1 MKSLRMLGVIASLGS
16 LVVLSAP
23 AAPVGAEPGPGHD
36 GHYDHHGGDRLERR
50 VDRMQERLGLSDE
63 QADEVAAIF
72 QEAHQNGGCRQIE
85 DKTQR
90 RACHQEKR
98 QVIGEEIATVLT
110 EDQLAEFEAM
120 REERRARWEQR
131 RGKQQ

>member
-16 LVVLSAP
+16 LLVLSV
-23 AAPVGAEPGPGHD
+23 PVGAEPGGGYHGGPH
-36 GHYDHHGGDRLERR
+36 DHHGGDRLERK

-85 DKTQR
+85 DRTQR

-98 QVIGEEIATVLT
+98 QAIGEEIATVLT
-110 EDQLAEFEAM
+110 EEQLVEFEAM
-120 REERRARWEQR
+120 REERRARREQR
-131 RGKQQ
+131 RGEHQ

>member
-1 MKSLRMLGVIASLGS
+1 
-16 LVVLSAP
+16 
-23 AAPVGAEPGPGHD
+23 
-36 GHYDHHGGDRLERR
+36 
-50 VDRMQERLGLSDE
+50 MQERLGLSDE

-72 QEAHQNGGCRQIE
+72 QEVHQNGGCRQI
-85 DKTQR
+85 DDRTQR

-98 QVIGEEIATVLT
+98 QAIGEGIASVLT